1 MQINLFLLRFVIFFI
16 LIGLSL
22 LNISMFLTSAQ
33 QATAQ
38 TSTTTSLQSTHVFL
52 TDRST
57 RTSQSYDGPRTVKS
71 TIPYQLIENP
81 NKKSTWQNV
90 ALAPNTVPNNLHTN
104 RNNNCTTLN
113 ATSSSKAPGELLL
126 SSNSTFDLPIGGN
139 TYPITY
145 NITGNDNEL
154 KNITAHKDNATLIL
168 IINSTKDGKLTIDL
182 PRDLIDSKKQGNKDN
197 PYEVTESSLT
207 KISCNEIKSTQ
218 QSRTLSIDF
227 YKGIVQIAI
236 TGTNIFP
243 SEETPPVAVLGE
255 AEQMVNESLPV
266 ILNGSGSYD
275 PDHEQLTFAW
285 KQTAGPIV
293 MLKGD
298 NTSRAA
304 FTAPIV
310 ANDTKMSFNLRV
322 KDTAG
327 LSDNANE
334 SVIVK
339 HTAQPPP
346 SSSPPAAINA
356 TSAFHTIFDSK
367 LPYFFIAVIA
377 SAMVIPLAI
386 DMIFAYIKKPK
397 QSTDRE
403 NTAGGVVGMPGLYR
417 TLMTFGVILL
427 VGTILFYILTLIT
440 LNIGNLM
447 NPALQSLIDVFKNLA
462 TILGTALAT
471 IIAFYFGMRG
481 SETAAEKAAVT
492 AAATAS
498 ATKSSTEDKT
508 PPAVLDTSPGNDDNE
523 VPVSSLVTASFS
535 KRMNPSTID
544 TNTFIVRKDGTT
556 NNIPGTVHLSPDGK
570 TAIFRSQ
577 ESFSPNTKYVAIID
591 IAVKDEAGNAL
602 ASTKTWSFKT
612 KE

>member
-1 MQINLFLLRFVIFFI
+1 
-16 LIGLSL
+16 
-22 LNISMFLTSAQ
+22 MFLTSAQ

-38 TSTTTSLQSTHVFL
+38 TSTTTSLQSTHVLL

-57 RTSQSYDGPRTVKS
+57 QTSQSYAGPRTVNS
-71 TIPYQLIENP
+71 TIPYQLIKTS
-81 NKKSTWQNV
+81 NKNIIWQNV
-90 ALAPNTVPNNLHTN
+90 ALAPNTVPSNAISSSKAAAGGLLLHTN
-104 RNNNCTTLN
+104 SSNNCTTLN
-113 ATSSSKAPGELLL
+113 ATSSSKAAGELL
-126 SSNSTFDLPIGGN
+126 SSNSTFDLTIGGN

-145 NITGNDNEL
+145 NIIGNDNEL
-154 KNITAHKDNATLIL
+154 KNITAQKDNATLIL
-168 IINSTKDGKLTIDL
+168 TINSTKDGKLTIDL

-197 PYEVTESSLT
+197 PYQVTESGRT

-266 ILNGSGSYD
+266 ILNGSESYD
-275 PDHEQLTFAW
+275 PDHEQLTYAW

-334 SVIVK
+334 SVIVN
-339 HTAQPPP
+339 HIARPPP
-346 SSSPPAAINA
+346 SSSPSAGVNA

-397 QSTDRE
+397 QDNDRE

-440 LNIGNLM
+440 LNIGSLM

-492 AAATAS
+492 AAAA
-498 ATKSSTEDKT
+498 AAVTKSSTEDKT

-523 VPVSSLVTASFS
+523 VPVSSLITASFS
-535 KRMNPSTID
+535 KRMNASTIN

-556 NNIPGTVHLSPDGK
+556 SNIPGTVHLSPDGK

-612 KE
+612 TE